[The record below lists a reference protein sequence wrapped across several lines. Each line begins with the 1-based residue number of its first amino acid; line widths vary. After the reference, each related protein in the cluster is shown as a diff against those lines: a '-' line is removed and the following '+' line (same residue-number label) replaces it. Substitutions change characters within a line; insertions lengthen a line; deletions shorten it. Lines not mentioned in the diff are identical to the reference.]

1 MKEKLREVVYIIYG
15 QKDYSIKFRKSDQYP
30 VYKAGISD
38 HLEDVNTNSHTHL
51 KHNINDLEH
60 FIIIIM
66 HKFVV
71 NFTCSTCDVT
81 DCARARAHNQLVSCT
96 DVYTC
101 DQ

>member
-30 VYKAGISD
+30 VRLVFLTTWKMSTLY
-38 HLEDVNTNSHTHL
+38 NSHTHL

-96 DVYTC
+96 DA
-101 DQ
+101 